1 MTISIASPSQIRGCV
16 EQCAKRAQRVK
27 THRLAAFLA
36 ISALLAAHAQ
46 TASVTPV
53 GRWQTVS
60 DVTAK
65 NNGVVEIVESGGELR
80 GRLVAGADPR
90 WFETELCD
98 KCPGD
103 RHGQPM
109 KGLLILSGLHRNGNE
124 WDGGEILDPQ
134 NGKVYRAKLKLDG
147 SGKRLFVRGYLG
159 FSLLG
164 RTQTW
169 TRIE

>member
-1 MTISIASPSQIRGCV
+1 MSQMIHRYV
-16 EQCAKRAQRVK
+16 VRPVKRARMHV
-27 THRLAAFLA
+27 LVAFFLA
-36 ISALLAAHAQ
+36 LSTSPTVYAQ
-46 TASVTPV
+46 TASATPV

-60 DVTAK
+60 DVTGK
-65 NNGVVEIVESGGELR
+65 SNGVVEIVEAGGELR
-80 GRLVAGADPR
+80 GRLVEGADPTR
-90 WFETELCD
+90 FETQRCD

-109 KGLLILSGLHRNGNE
+109 KGLLILSGLHREGNE

-134 NGKVYRAKLKLDG
+134 NGKVYRAKLKLDDG
-147 SGKRLFVRGYLG
+147 GKKLLVRGYLG

-169 TRIE
+169 TRIQ